1 MLPLEV
7 VEAERVPL
15 LKGVVA
21 VRRPE
26 GGERE
31 RIPFPSLR
39 LFSATTL
46 MDFSY
51 TFHNFIVL
59 STNRCKCHESRLS
72 GTGGFTV
79 CGEEEVSCILSS
91 TPFYFIDLLFYF

>member
-1 MLPLEV
+1 MKWGSWWLLEV

-21 VRRPE
+21 VRRPA
-26 GGERE
+26 GGDRE

-59 STNRCKCHESRLS
+59 SANKCKRHGFKLS
-72 GTGGFTV
+72 GRGAV
-79 CGEEEVSCILSS
+79 
-91 TPFYFIDLLFYF
+91 PFVERRK